1 MGGQVVMSDFV
12 FTLTNDFGVI
22 SYYRNDRYFIEA
34 LQSGEFFDQDL
45 VTAHL
50 TEIIAKSEVVVDA
63 GAHAGSHTILYKS
76 INPSLEVHA
85 FEPQIKLFELLKH
98 NVAKNNLS
106 NVYLYNQALAN
117 ISAVVR
123 LSDVVVDKDQTYE
136 ISYGTF
142 SETNLGGVTLGHN
155 GELVQ
160 TSTIDDLNLSICD
173 FIKLDLE
180 GSESLA
186 LLGAEQTIQQHH
198 PTILFEYNDKT
209 LPLSVWNTFNEKPVA
224 PSNLL
229 TEWGYR
235 IEKLPIGSNYLAT
248 WWGQ

>member
-1 MGGQVVMSDFV
+1 MSDFV

-22 SYYRNDRYFIEA
+22 SYYRNDRYFIKA
-34 LQSGEFFDQDL
+34 LQGGKFFDQDL
-45 VTAHL
+45 VTGHL
-50 TEIIAKSEVVVDA
+50 KDIIAKSEVIVDA

-76 INPSLEVHA
+76 VNPTAEIHA
-85 FEPQIKLFELLKH
+85 FEPQVKLFELLKH
-98 NVAKNNLS
+98 NVTKNKLS

-123 LSDVVVDKDQTYE
+123 LSDVVIDNDQTYE

-142 SETNLGGVTLGHN
+142 NETNLGGVTLGHN

-160 TSTIDDLNLSICD
+160 TSAIDDLNLTICD

-186 LLGAEQTIQQHH
+186 LLGGKSTITSYH
-198 PTILFEYNDKT
+198 PIILFEYNDKT
-209 LPLSVWNTFNEKPVA
+209 LPLSVWNTFNEKPIA
-224 PSNLL
+224 PANLL
-229 TEWGYR
+229 TEWGYT

-248 WWGQ
+248 WGGQ